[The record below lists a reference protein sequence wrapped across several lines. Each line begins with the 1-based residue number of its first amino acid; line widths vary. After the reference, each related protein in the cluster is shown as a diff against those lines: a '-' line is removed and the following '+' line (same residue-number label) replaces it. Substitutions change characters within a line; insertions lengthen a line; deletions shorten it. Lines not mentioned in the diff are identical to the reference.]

1 QHQQKKEINN
11 DFEKLRTTMNSGLSI
26 NECGGATHP
35 DVHPGGPPL
44 LNTNHNVNKKSAAE
58 TVMEQG
64 PNISFYTPI
73 LTLVDISLC
82 LHVAVGILFIFTD
95 KETGRWNLIYQ
106 PNHIWHYIT
115 GSSFL

>member
-1 QHQQKKEINN
+1 P
-11 DFEKLRTTMNSGLSI
+11 NS
-26 NECGGATHP
+26 ATHP

-44 LNTNHNVNKKSAAE
+44 LNTNHNVNKKSALKA
-58 TVMEQG
+58 VMEQG

-106 PNHIWHYIT
+106 PNHSNLPRIQKCFSGDIFYLL
-115 GSSFL
+115 FC